1 MDFANLKLSRKPN
14 QFLMAPPGLCQMAQP
29 HADSPVFPMTPAE
42 LMQRVDALARGEDR
56 VSAAKKAPDGLSATY
71 VARSKVFRFP
81 DIIDI
86 SAQPHED
93 GGATLAI
100 YSRARYGVR
109 DFGVNRARIED
120 WISRLK

>member
-1 MDFANLKLSRKPN
+1 MDFANLELSRKPN

-29 HADSPVFPMTPAE
+29 HADSPVFPVSPAE
-42 LMQRVDALARGEDR
+42 LMLRVDALAGAEER
-56 VSAAKKAPDGLSATY
+56 VTIRKKSSDGLCATY

-86 SAQPHED
+86 CAQPHD
-93 GGATLAI
+93 DAGSTLAV

-109 DFGVNRARIED
+109 DFGVNRARIEA
-120 WISRLK
+120 WIDRLK